1 MTKWILT
8 RHGTWSRY
16 IIKFWHLLGYDFSNA
31 KFKVSRASLYERV
44 NQPFL
49 AKYKIRWA
57 KIHQTMNSY
66 ISLIPILVFNYEGP
80 QYAHSMCLFE
90 TKIWSTFLSCPV
102 LSCPVLSCP
111 VAEVQGGPRSAE
123 LTSNKKIKI
132 KFDPTFSTWE
142 TFLAKYATTR
152 RPLII
157 ITSS

>member
-102 LSCPVLSCP
+102 LSCRWSTRGSAVRGADEQQKNKNKVRPHVLHP
-111 VAEVQGGPRSAE
+111 
-123 LTSNKKIKI
+123 
-132 KFDPTFSTWE
+132 TWE